1 MGVYCAQTWKPLM
14 IYQTPPP
21 HSAWSPLAT
30 NFWRLSNINV
40 CETHIFI
47 YCSVS
52 IKYHMTLSKLS
63 LETLNNNMV
72 CPMVNDQST
81 IYGHTN
87 RPGVSTS
94 STAGPISREL
104 HFQRFCDYLLGVL
117 QLSQP
122 CISSTKV
129 STWKKNCESE
139 SCRFNFFVLWLRN

>member
-1 MGVYCAQTWKPLM
+1 
-14 IYQTPPP
+14 
-21 HSAWSPLAT
+21 
-30 NFWRLSNINV
+30 
-40 CETHIFI
+40 
-47 YCSVS
+47 
-52 IKYHMTLSKLS
+52 MTLSKLS

-94 STAGPISREL
+94 STAGPISKEL

-122 CISSTKV
+122 CISSTNV
-129 STWKKNCESE
+129 ST
-139 SCRFNFFVLWLRN
+139 